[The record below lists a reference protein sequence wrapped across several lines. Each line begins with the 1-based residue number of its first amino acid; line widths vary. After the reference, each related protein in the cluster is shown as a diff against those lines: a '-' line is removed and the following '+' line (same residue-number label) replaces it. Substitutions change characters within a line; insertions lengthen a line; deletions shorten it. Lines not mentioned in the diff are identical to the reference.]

1 MLKEETFTKGNFKFF
16 VVFQVSYYRNYHRKK
31 TLLTD
36 PTMLKGWEEVFD
48 TEDKEIIEEECR
60 KNNIDFS
67 WDKKDG
73 LKMVSSESAVEVHPD
88 TGGKVWFNHLQ
99 VCVCVCMYMCVCVCV
114 RMCVSVLQW
123 GHLHRGHIG
132 PVHFFHCRKVVHS
145 SEVKM

>member
-1 MLKEETFTKGNFKFF
+1 
-16 VVFQVSYYRNYHRKK
+16 
-31 TLLTD
+31 
-36 PTMLKGWEEVFD
+36 MLKGWEEVFD

-99 VCVCVCMYMCVCVCV
+99 VCVCVCVCVCACVRMCVFMCVCVCV
-114 RMCVSVLQW
+114 CMCVYVRICVCLCYIYVYW
-123 GHLHRGHIG
+123 CTVGA
-132 PVHFFHCRKVVHS
+132 S
-145 SEVKM
+145 S